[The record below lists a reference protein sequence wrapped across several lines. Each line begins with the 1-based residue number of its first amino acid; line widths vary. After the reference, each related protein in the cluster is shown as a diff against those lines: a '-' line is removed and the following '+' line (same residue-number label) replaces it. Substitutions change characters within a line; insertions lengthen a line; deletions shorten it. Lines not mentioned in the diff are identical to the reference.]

1 MYLVYSFLLGLA
13 FLIVIPIYFVK
24 LRVLKKESLH
34 LVERLGFKVPERTT
48 SKPFLWIHAVSVGEV
63 LSLQNLI
70 GEIKGAHPD
79 WEIGFSTLTN
89 TGYKVAAAKLKDVNR
104 LFFVPLDFGWPVRRF
119 FKRLRPDLLV
129 LAESEFWPRLLREA
143 RRFRCPVFLVNGRV
157 SGRSFRRLSRL
168 KWGSKLLLKN
178 IDRFLVQTA
187 QDKERL
193 EAVGVESGRVAISG
207 NLKCETRMPAL
218 GESEIRRL
226 RTELSIEDGKKVL
239 IAGSIHRGEEEKLL
253 AAFREARI
261 RRQDIQLVLAPRHPD
276 KFGDIEKSFDGS
288 SLVVCRKTGYKPGR
302 PWDVLI
308 LDTLGEL
315 ARFYALS
322 DAAFIG
328 GSLIPRGGQNLLEPA
343 YYGKPIYFGPHMD
356 NFAALAQLFVKSGGA
371 RIVEKPEELAEMFL
385 WCDPR
390 ALEEMGRKAKE
401 LLNSLQGATGRTLAA
416 IEKFMAHDKS

>member
-1 MYLVYSFLLGLA
+1 VYLIYSFMLCFA
-13 FLIVIPIYFVK
+13 FLIVIPAYFVK

-34 LVERLGFKVPERTT
+34 LAERLGFKVPERPT
-48 SKPFLWIHAVSVGEV
+48 SGLFLWIHAVSVGEV

-89 TGYKVAAAKLKDVNR
+89 TGYKVAAAKLKDVDR
-104 LFFVPLDFGWPVRRF
+104 LFFVPLDFGWPVRRY

-157 SGRSFRRLSRL
+157 SGRSFRRLRRC
-168 KWGSKLLLKN
+168 KWGARLLLKN

-193 EAVGVESGRVAISG
+193 EAVGVDSGRVAVSG
-207 NLKCETRMPAL
+207 NLKCETRLPEL

-226 RTELSIEDGKKVL
+226 RAELSIEGGKKVL
-239 IAGSIHRGEEEKLL
+239 VAGSIHRGEEEKLL
-253 AAFREARI
+253 AAFREAR
-261 RRQDIQLVLAPRHPD
+261 RRKNDILLVLAPRHPD
-276 KFGDIEKSFDGS
+276 KFGDIEKSFNGNG
-288 SLVVCRKTGYKPGR
+288 LVVCRKTRYEPGR
-302 PWDVLI
+302 TWDVLV
-308 LDTLGEL
+308 LDTIGEL

-343 YYGKPIYFGPHMD
+343 YYGKPVYFGPHMD
-356 NFAALAQLFVKSGGA
+356 NFAALAQLFVNGGGA
-371 RIVEKPEELAEMFL
+371 RIVEKPEELTDMFL
-385 WCDPR
+385 WRDPL
-390 ALEEMGRKAKE
+390 ALEEMGRKAKD

-416 IEKFMAHDKS
+416 LEKFMAHEKS